1 MEEIRVNRL
10 PLLTYRYLHTNDTP
24 VLFEAPKEI
33 GDITFSDTTYVKEG
47 GELPANFDG
56 ASKETVEAAK
66 AGKHYEIRIPEGEAV
81 KLAITLTAS
90 QAQPDMAAQF
100 VFEIEKDASLT
111 LVWKIAGETEQG
123 TCLLA
128 AYYNLQAGANLKAS
142 RLESGLSGAIVYDQ
156 RHVELAEGAKADFAA
171 AELGGEKVIVH
182 SYGRL
187 TGRESSMKERAIYA
201 AQGKQHLD
209 LFYHID
215 HVGEKTNA
223 EIDVKGA
230 LSDESKKIF
239 RGTLDF
245 KRGCK
250 GSVGDEGDYAIQL
263 DPKTKNISLPL
274 LLCTEDDVQGNHAS
288 SAGQLDGNTIYFLMS
303 RGFSLEEA
311 RRIVVEALIRPII
324 DDMDESVR
332 EEVLEAVREKLGKR
346 D

>member
-24 VLFEAPKEI
+24 LAFEAPKEI
-33 GDITFSDTTYVKEG
+33 GEITFSDRTYVTEG
-47 GELPANFDG
+47 GALPIDFDG
-56 ASKETVEAAK
+56 ASPEVLAAAAK
-66 AGKHYEIRIPEGEAV
+66 GKAYTVAIPAGEKTSLTITWEGNSD
-81 KLAITLTAS
+81 LAAS
-90 QAQPDMAAQF
+90 F
-100 VFEIEKDASLT
+100 VFRMGQGASLQ
-111 LVWKIAGETEQG
+111 LVWCMKG
-123 TCLLA
+123 TSEGTAIQA
-128 AYYNLQAGANLKAS
+128 AYYELDEGAELKVS
-142 RLESGLSGAIVYDQ
+142 TLENGKGITYDQ
-156 RHVELAEGAKADFAA
+156 RHTVLAEGAKAHFTS

-182 SYGRL
+182 SYGKL
-187 TGRESSMKERAIYA
+187 AGHKAEMTEKAVYA
-201 AQGKQHLD
+201 AKGKQHLD

-215 HVGEKTNA
+215 HVGKKTKA

-245 KRGCK
+245 KRGCS

-274 LLCTEDDVQGNHAS
+274 LLCTEDNVQGNHAS
-288 SAGQLDGNTIYFLMS
+288 SAGQLDSNTIYFLMS

-324 DDMDESVR
+324 DELDDSIQ
-332 EEVLEAVREKLGKR
+332 EEVLEAVRNKLDNR

>member
-24 VLFEAPKEI
+24 LDFEAPKEI
-33 GDITFSDTTYVKEG
+33 GTIAFSDTTYVTEG
-47 GELPANFDG
+47 GMLPADFDG
-56 ASKETVEAAK
+56 ASKETVAACQEGP
-66 AGKHYEIRIPEGEAV
+66 AYTIRIPKGEKAS
-81 KLAITLTAS
+81 LTITLSAK
-90 QAQPDMAAQF
+90 PHLVGQF
-100 VFEIEKDASLT
+100 LFYIEKDASLS
-111 LVWKIAGETEQG
+111 LVWRVEGDDREG
-123 TCLLA
+123 TCLHG
-128 AYYNLQAGANLKAS
+128 AYYELAENAQLTVSTLEAGHEKTT
-142 RLESGLSGAIVYDQ
+142 VYDQ
-156 RHVELAEGAKADFAA
+156 RHVMLAEGAKAHFAG
-171 AELGGEKVIVH
+171 AELSGEKIIVH
-182 SYGRL
+182 SYGKL
-187 TGRESSMKERAIYA
+187 LGQKSEMVERAVYA
-201 AQGKQHLD
+201 AKGKQHLD

-215 HVGEKTNA
+215 HVGKETKA

-245 KRGCK
+245 KRGCS

-274 LLCTEDDVQGNHAS
+274 LLCTEDNVQGNHAS

-324 DDMDESVR
+324 DEMDESIR
-332 EEVLEAVREKLGKR
+332 EEVLEAVRNKLDK
-346 D
+346 

>member
-24 VLFEAPKEI
+24 LAFAAPQES
-33 GDITFSDTTYVKEG
+33 GNVQFSDTTYVTEG
-47 GELPANFDG
+47 ATLPATFDG
-56 ASKETVEAAK
+56 ASVEVLQATGK
-66 AGKHYEIRIPEGEAV
+66 GKGYTISIPAG
-81 KLAITLTAS
+81 
-90 QAQPDMAAQF
+90 
-100 VFEIEKDASLT
+100 EKASLT
-111 LVWKIAGETEQG
+111 ITWDGEEDLAERFVFHLGKEAFLSLVWCMKGQSEG
-123 TCLLA
+123 TTIRA
-128 AYYNLQAGANLKAS
+128 AYYDLEEGATLQVS
-142 RLESGLSGAIVYDQ
+142 TLENGKSTVYDQ
-156 RHVELAEGAKADFAA
+156 RHTLLAEGAQAHFNA
-171 AELGGEKVIVH
+171 AELGGGKIIVH
-182 SYGRL
+182 SYGKL
-187 TGRESSMKERAIYA
+187 CGKKAEMTEKAVYA
-201 AQGKQHLD
+201 AKGKQHLD

-215 HVGEKTNA
+215 HVGKETKA

-245 KRGCK
+245 KRGCS

-274 LLCTEDDVQGNHAS
+274 LLCTEDNVQGNHAS
-288 SAGQLDGNTIYFLMS
+288 SAGQLDSNTIYFLMS

-324 DDMDESVR
+324 DELDTSIK
-332 EEVLEAVREKLGKR
+332 EEVLEAVRNKLDHR

>member
-24 VLFEAPKEI
+24 LSFEAPKAS
-33 GDITFSDTTYVKEG
+33 GDIQFSDTTYVTEG
-47 GELPANFDG
+47 AVLPADFDG
-56 ASKETVEAAK
+56 ASVEVVQATA
-66 AGKHYEIRIPEGEAV
+66 AGKGYTISIPDSVKVSLSIRWEGEGD
-81 KLAITLTAS
+81 LAER
-90 QAQPDMAAQF
+90 F
-100 VFEIEKDASLT
+100 VFHLGKEASLS
-111 LVWKIAGETEQG
+111 LVWSMKGQSQG
-123 TCLLA
+123 TAIRA
-128 AYYNLQAGANLKAS
+128 AYYDLEEGAQLQVS
-142 RLESGLSGAIVYDQ
+142 TLENGNTLVYDQ
-156 RHVELAEGAKADFAA
+156 RHTLLAEGAKAHFTA

-182 SYGRL
+182 SYGKLAGQKAEL
-187 TGRESSMKERAIYA
+187 TEKAVYA
-201 AQGKQHLD
+201 AKGKQHLD

-215 HVGEKTNA
+215 HIGKETKA

-245 KRGCK
+245 KRGCS

-274 LLCTEDDVQGNHAS
+274 LLCTEDNVQGNHAS
-288 SAGQLDGNTIYFLMS
+288 SAGQLDSNTIYFLMS

-324 DDMDESVR
+324 DELDGSIK
-332 EEVLEAVREKLGKR
+332 EEVLEAVRNKLDQR
-346 D
+346 NA

>member
-33 GDITFSDTTYVKEG
+33 GVITFSDMTYVKEG
-47 GELPANFDG
+47 GELPETFDG

-66 AGKHYEIRIPEGEAV
+66 SGKHYEICIPEGAAA
-81 KLAITLTAS
+81 KLIITMAAS
-90 QAQPDMAAQF
+90 KAQPDMAGQF
-100 VFEIEKDASLT
+100 VFTIGKDASLT
-111 LVWKIAGETEQG
+111 LVWKLEGETEEG

-128 AYYNLQAGANLKAS
+128 AYYDLKEGAKLKVS
-142 RLESGLSGAIVYDQ
+142 RLESGLSGVTLYDQ
-156 RHVELAEGAKADFAA
+156 RHVELGEKAEADFSA

-201 AQGKQHLD
+201 AKGKQHLD

-324 DDMDESVR
+324 DDMDESIRDV
-332 EEVLEAVREKLGKR
+332 VLEAVREKLDK
-346 D
+346 

>member
-24 VLFEAPKEI
+24 LLFEAPAGAGKVS
-33 GDITFSDTTYVKEG
+33 FSDMTYVAEG
-47 GELPANFDG
+47 GALPANFDG
-56 ASKETVEAAK
+56 ASKETVEAAAK
-66 AGKHYEIRIPEGEAV
+66 GQHYHIVIPEGTKAA
-81 KLAITLTAS
+81 LAISLTEKDLAG
-90 QAQPDMAAQF
+90 QF
-100 VFEIEKDASLT
+100 VFEIQKGASLD
-111 LVWKIAGETEQG
+111 LVWRMEGAGTAV
-123 TCLLA
+123 LA
-128 AYYNLQAGANLKAS
+128 AYYDVKEGGSLKVS
-142 RLESGLSGAIVYDQ
+142 RLQSGSADAVYDQ
-156 RHVELAEGAKADFAA
+156 RHVELADGAKAEFIS

-187 TGRESSMKERAIYA
+187 TGKESAMTERVIYA
-201 AQGKQHLD
+201 AKGQQHLD

-215 HVGEKTNA
+215 HVGEKTKA

-230 LSDESKKIF
+230 LADESKKIF

-263 DPKTKNISLPL
+263 SKTAKNISLPL

-288 SAGQLDGNTIYFLMS
+288 SAGQLDGQTIYFLMS

-324 DDMDESVR
+324 DDMDESLR
-332 EEVLEAVREKLGKR
+332 DEVLTTVRAKL
-346 D
+346 DH